1 MSVIRPEAAQ
11 IILRWRDAL
20 AGVVLMGL
28 GLWWALTAF
37 GILNWLGWLLLPV
50 AAALI
55 WTGTRRARFHMG
67 SGGPGVVSVDE
78 GAVAWMGPFTGG
90 AVSLSELDRL
100 ELDPTRDP
108 AIWRLHAP
116 GQPVLEIPVTAE
128 GADALFD
135 AFARLPGLDT
145 ARMLTQLRA
154 GAQLSVTIWQKSRP
168 RLH

>member
-1 MSVIRPEAAQ
+1 MSMIRPEATQ

-20 AGVVLMGL
+20 AGVAVLGL
-28 GLWWALTAF
+28 GLWWALTAY
-37 GILNWLGWLLLPV
+37 GVLNWLGWLLLPL

-55 WTGTRRARFHMG
+55 WTGARRARFHMG
-67 SGGPGVVSVDE
+67 GGGPGVVSVDE

-90 AVSLSELDRL
+90 AVPLSELDRL

-154 GAQLSVTIWQKSRP
+154 GAQAPVTIWQKSRP